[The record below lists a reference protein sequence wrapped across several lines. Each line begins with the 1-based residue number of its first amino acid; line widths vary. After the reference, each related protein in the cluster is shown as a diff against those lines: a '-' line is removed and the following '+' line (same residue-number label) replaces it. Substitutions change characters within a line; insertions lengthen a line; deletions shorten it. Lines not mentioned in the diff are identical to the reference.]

1 MRLFLLAILILLALT
16 NCITIRHLEGEVVDA
31 DATSDDAGDDTT
43 DDAGD
48 DTTDDAGDD
57 TTDDAADDGFIAIG
71 GDTANPNS
79 LPDLPDGKDLSRE
92 ELEQFYSMI
101 VGSMKSGPPAQVLED
116 EESESVDASA

>member
-31 DATSDDAGDDTT
+31 DATS